1 MRVKQ
6 WLFVVA
12 SALFVLSLAGCGG
25 GGGGTAPA
33 AGTPVVSRGAITQLG
48 SVYVN
53 GIKFNIDNAAVNMED
68 STDVAGGLKVGMI
81 VTVKG
86 TLDDAS
92 HGTASSVDF
101 SDNLKGPI
109 ATFSNVSSSMTVLG
123 QKVRFDPARTVFDNF
138 SGAGTMG
145 VKPGQMVQVS
155 GMADANGTLMA
166 TRIERHL
173 PNWTPSSVIELKG
186 SIGTISGTTFT
197 INGLQVDASGV
208 TLPAG
213 VTTGTFVRVE
223 GTLPALSG
231 APLKATE
238 VKLFTEGV
246 QAEEGK
252 HAEVEGL
259 VSGLMGTT
267 FMVGGTSVDAGTQ
280 SLAGV
285 ANGVRVEVEGT
296 FSNNV
301 LKATKITIEGTPS
314 PPTTVPA
321 APMMVSV
328 AGGFGQVTISWN
340 AVSDATSYNIYWS
353 TTPGVTTATGT
364 KIAGATS
371 PYVQTGL
378 TASTTYYY
386 IVTAVNSLGESTPS
400 AQASAT
406 TTSAPTVPAAPIGV
420 GAMGGTNQVTV
431 SWATVTGATSYNLY
445 WATTAGVTPATGTKI
460 TGATSPYVQ
469 TGLTAGTTYYYV
481 VTAVNAAGESAAS
494 AQASATTSTGAPAV
508 PSAPTGVTATGGTN
522 SVTVSWGAVTG
533 ATSYNLYWSTT
544 TGVTTATGT
553 KITGATSPYRQTLL
567 SANTAYFY
575 IVTAVNGAGESAASS
590 QASATTSATDGV
602 ALYGTNCAGC
612 HNPLASSTKKNRTA
626 AQIQAAINGNVGGMG
641 FLSTLTAAQ
650 VQAIAD
656 VLTF

>member
-6 WLFVVA
+6 WFFVLFA
-12 SALFVLSLAGCGG
+12 AIFALSLAGCG

-53 GIKFNIDNAAVNMED
+53 GIKFNTNNAAINMED
-68 STDVAGGLKVGMI
+68 PTDVSGGLKVGMV

-92 HGTASSVDF
+92 NGTASSVDF
-101 SDNLKGPI
+101 ADNLKGPI

-123 QKVRFDPARTVFDNF
+123 QRIKFDPAKTVFDNF
-138 SGAGTMG
+138 SGVGTMG

-155 GMADANGTLMA
+155 GMPDASGTIMA

-173 PNWTPSSVIELKG
+173 PDWTPGSVVELKG
-186 SIGTISGTTFT
+186 TISAISGTTLT

-213 VTTGTFVRVE
+213 ATVGTFVRVE
-223 GTLPALSG
+223 GTIPALTG

-238 VKLFTEGV
+238 VKLFKEGV
-246 QAEEGK
+246 EMEEGK

-259 VSGLMGTT
+259 VSGLSGTT
-267 FMVGGTSVDAGTQ
+267 FMVGGTPVDAGTL

-285 ANGVRVEVEGT
+285 ANGVKVEVEGT
-296 FSNNV
+296 FVNNV
-301 LKATKITIEGTPS
+301 LKATKISVEETPA
-314 PPTTVPA
+314 PTTAPA
-321 APMMVSV
+321 APSVVSAV
-328 AGGFGQVTISWN
+328 GGFNQVTISWN
-340 AVSDATSYNIYWS
+340 AVSGATSYNIYWS
-353 TTPGVTTATGT
+353 TTSGVTTATGT
-364 KIAGATS
+364 KITGATS
-371 PYVQTGL
+371 PFVQTGL
-378 TASTTYYY
+378 TANTTYYY
-386 IVTAVNSLGESTPS
+386 IVTAVNSVGESPPS
-400 AQASAT
+400 SQVSAT

-420 GAMGGTNQVTV
+420 GAMGGTNQVTI
-431 SWATVTGATSYNLY
+431 SWAAVTGATSYNIY
-445 WATTAGVTPATGTKI
+445 WATTTGVTPATGTKI
-460 TGATSPYVQ
+460 SGATSPYVQ
-469 TGLTAGTTYYYV
+469 TGLTGGTTYFYV
-481 VTAVNAAGESAAS
+481 VTAENAAGESAPS
-494 AQASATTSTGAPAV
+494 AQVSATPTSAPTP

-522 SVTVSWGAVTG
+522 SVTVSWTAVTG

-553 KITGATSPYRQTLL
+553 KITGVTSPYRQTLL
-567 SANTAYFY
+567 NANTTYFY
-575 IVTAVNGAGESAASS
+575 IVTAMNAVGESVASS
-590 QASATTSATDGV
+590 QVSATTSALDGV

-612 HNPLASSTKKNRTA
+612 HNPLATSSKKNRTA

-656 VLTF
+656 VLAF

>member
-1 MRVKQ
+1 M
-6 WLFVVA
+6 FVVGA
-12 SALFVLSLAGCGG
+12 ALFALSLAGCGG
-25 GGGGTAPA
+25 GGGGAAPA
-33 AGTPVVSRGAITQLG
+33 AGTPVVSKGMITQLG

-53 GIKFNIDNAAVNMED
+53 GIKFNVNNAAINMED
-68 STDVAGGLKVGMI
+68 PTDVSGGLKVGMI

-92 HGTASSVDF
+92 NGTASSVDF

-109 ATFSNVSSSMTVLG
+109 ATFSNISSSMTVLG

-155 GMADANGTLMA
+155 GMADASGTIIA

-173 PNWTPSSVIELKG
+173 PDWTPSSVIELKG

-208 TLPAG
+208 TLPTG
-213 VTTGTFVRVE
+213 MTIGTFVRVE

-259 VSGLMGTT
+259 VSGLTGTT
-267 FMVGGTSVDAGTQ
+267 FMIGGTAVDASGA
-280 SLAGV
+280 SSFPAGV
-285 ANGVRVEVEGT
+285 ANGVMVEVEGT
-296 FSNNV
+296 FVNNV
-301 LKATKITIEGTPS
+301 LKATTVRVEWTP
-314 PPTTVPA
+314 PV
-321 APMMVSV
+321 
-328 AGGFGQVTISWN
+328 
-340 AVSDATSYNIYWS
+340 
-353 TTPGVTTATGT
+353 
-364 KIAGATS
+364 
-371 PYVQTGL
+371 
-378 TASTTYYY
+378 
-386 IVTAVNSLGESTPS
+386 
-400 AQASAT
+400 
-406 TTSAPTVPAAPIGV
+406 
-420 GAMGGTNQVTV
+420 
-431 SWATVTGATSYNLY
+431 
-445 WATTAGVTPATGTKI
+445 VTP
-460 TGATSPYVQ
+460 PPP
-469 TGLTAGTTYYYV
+469 V
-481 VTAVNAAGESAAS
+481 VTPPPVPTPIPVDTPVPNAP
-494 AQASATTSTGAPAV
+494 ST
-508 PSAPTGVTATGGTN
+508 VTATGGTN
-522 SVTVSWGAVTG
+522 SVSVSWTAVAG

-553 KITGATSPYRQTLL
+553 KITGVTSPSRQTFLA
-567 SANTAYFY
+567 ANTTYFY
-575 IVTAVNGAGESAASS
+575 IVTAMNGAGESAASS

-612 HNPLASSTKKNRTA
+612 HNPLATSSKKNRTA

>member
-6 WLFVVA
+6 WFFVLFA
-12 SALFVLSLAGCGG
+12 TIFVLSLAGCGG

-53 GIKFNIDNAAVNMED
+53 GIKFNVDKATISMED
-68 STDVAGGLKVGMI
+68 PADVSGGLKVGMV

-92 HGTASSVDF
+92 NGTATSVDF
-101 SDNLKGPI
+101 ADNLEGPI
-109 ATFSNVSSSMTVLG
+109 STFSNVSSSMTVLG
-123 QKVRFDPARTVFDNF
+123 QKIKFDPARTVFDDF
-138 SGAGTMG
+138 SGAGTVG

-155 GMADANGTLMA
+155 GMPDASGTIMA

-173 PNWTPSSVIELKG
+173 PDWTPSSVVELKG
-186 SIGTISGTTFT
+186 AISTISGTTFT

-208 TLPAG
+208 TMPAG

-223 GTLPALSG
+223 GTLPALTG

-238 VKLFTEGV
+238 VKLYTEGV
-246 QAEEGK
+246 QAEEGE

-259 VSGLMGTT
+259 VSGLTGTT
-267 FMVGGTSVDAGTQ
+267 FMVGGTLVDAGTL

-285 ANGVRVEVEGT
+285 ANGVKVEVEGT

-301 LKATKITIEGTPS
+301 LKATKISIEETTS
-314 PPTTVPA
+314 PPTTAPA
-321 APMMVSV
+321 APSVVSAV
-328 AGGFGQVTISWN
+328 GGFNQVTISWN
-340 AVSDATSYNIYWS
+340 AVSGATSYNIYWS
-353 TTPGVTTATGT
+353 TTSGVTT
-364 KIAGATS
+364 
-371 PYVQTGL
+371 
-378 TASTTYYY
+378 
-386 IVTAVNSLGESTPS
+386 
-400 AQASAT
+400 
-406 TTSAPTVPAAPIGV
+406 
-420 GAMGGTNQVTV
+420 
-431 SWATVTGATSYNLY
+431 
-445 WATTAGVTPATGTKI
+445 ATGTKI

-469 TGLTAGTTYYYV
+469 TGLTANTTYYYI
-481 VTAVNAAGESAAS
+481 VTAVNSVGESPPS
-494 AQASATTSTGAPAV
+494 SQVSATTTSAATIPAAPIGVGAMG
-508 PSAPTGVTATGGTN
+508 GVN
-522 SVTVSWGAVTG
+522 QVTVSWAAVAD

-544 TGVTTATGT
+544 SGVTTATGT

-567 SANTAYFY
+567 SANTPYFY
-575 IVTAVNGAGESAASS
+575 IVTAVNAVGESAASN
-590 QASATTSATDGV
+590 QVSATTSATDGV

-612 HNPLASSTKKNRTA
+612 HNPLATSNKKNRTA

-641 FLSTLTAAQ
+641 FLSTLTPAQ